1 MKSLF
6 RPTTAPDP
14 AILDNHRPLIRSLQ
28 RRGFLRG
35 GLSLG
40 ALTMLTGCDLAD
52 NASVQAAL
60 RSVSSFNDRAQ
71 ALLFDPNK
79 LAPTYSEAQVLKPP
93 RFNAYYDVDKVK
105 PVDGGAWR
113 LELAGLVADK
123 RPWTRADIAAMPQ
136 VETIVRH
143 VCVERLGAGREKVDV
158 VLAPHRQHRR
168 LAVAEVGLPFRV
180 KRDVGAV
187 VVDEVELDLV
197 GAGAPEVGGIERV
210 AVRRHALRV
219 GAGQVLGPDRL
230 GRQRRAAGVAR
241 LRRAVLPV
249 GLVRLPCLAQ
259 ALLVGVA
266 VLADDGG
273 HALGVRGGEAEAGRC
288 PVIEHVK
295 CVAAQPKRFREAVQH
310 LGQVVERVVELAAGR
325 CLRQAEAG

>member
-6 RPTTAPDP
+6 RPITAPDP

-60 RSVSSFNDRAQ
+60 RSVSSYNDRVQ

-79 LAPTYSEAQVLKPP
+79 LAPTYTEAQVLKPP

-143 VCVERLGAGREKVDV
+143 VCVEGWDYIGQWSGVPMRAFLE
-158 VLAPHRQHRR
+158 
-168 LAVAEVGLPFRV
+168 
-180 KRDVGAV
+180 
-187 VVDEVELDLV
+187 
-197 GAGAPEVGGIERV
+197 
-210 AVRRHALRV
+210 RV
-219 GAGQVLGPDRL
+219 GADP
-230 GRQRRAAGVAR
+230 RAKYVAFKTADDYPSSIDMATALHPQTLLATKYAREELDDPFGYPLR
-241 LRRAVLPV
+241 LRASTK
-249 GLVRLPCLAQ
+249 
-259 ALLVGVA
+259 
-266 VLADDGG
+266 
-273 HALGVRGGEAEAGRC
+273 LGF
-288 PVIEHVK
+288 K
-295 CVAAQPKRFREAVQH
+295 QPKWITAIEVTNTYPGGYWENQGFNWFS
-310 LGQVVERVVELAAGR
+310 GI
-325 CLRQAEAG
+325 